1 MNPFA
6 AATESR
12 DMATDS
18 AETTLPG
25 VGSADADHVRGIVVT
40 GVASLA
46 GVAAALASTQ
56 LTAEIATPSAAA
68 VAAAP
73 KIALAAAIIVQFPI
87 FRLLGYD
94 LDEFSIKDYLF
105 VAFMTFSLWY
115 VTWGIIL
122 SSGATG

>member
-6 AATESR
+6 AATESG

-56 LTAEIATPSAAA
+56 LTADIAAPADAALA
-68 VAAAP
+68 TGP
-73 KIALAAAIIVQFPI
+73 KIALAAAILVQFPL

-94 LDEFSIKDYLF
+94 LDEFSTKDYLF
-105 VAFMTFSLWY
+105 VAFMTFSLWF

-122 SSGATG
+122 SSGAAG